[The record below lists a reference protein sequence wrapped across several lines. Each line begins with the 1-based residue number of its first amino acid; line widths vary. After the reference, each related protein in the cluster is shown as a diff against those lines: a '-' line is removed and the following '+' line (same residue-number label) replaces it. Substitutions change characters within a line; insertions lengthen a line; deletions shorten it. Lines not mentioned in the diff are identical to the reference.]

1 MSYEAGAALQTAVY
15 LALRTDPALVALVG
29 DAVFD
34 AMPVTAPSGPYVA
47 LGAEDVVD
55 AGDMTGRG
63 TRHDFVVSV
72 LSGAD
77 EGGGGFA
84 VVKAAAGAVAGA
96 LENGAVVLEQG
107 HLAGLWFVSAR
118 ARRTEGG
125 TGRRVDMMFR
135 ARIDLGLNVA

>member
-1 MSYEAGAALQTAVY
+1 MSYEAGAALQIAVY
-15 LALRTDPALVALVG
+15 QALRTDPALAALIG

-34 AMPVTAPSGPYVA
+34 AMPVTAPSGTYVA
-47 LGAEDVVD
+47 LGAEDVAD

-84 VVKAAAGAVAGA
+84 DVKAAAGAVARA
-96 LENGAVVLEQG
+96 LEDGAVALEHG
-107 HLAGLWFVSAR
+107 RLAGLWFVSAR
-118 ARRTEGG
+118 ARRVESGA
-125 TGRRVDMMFR
+125 GRRVDMTFR
-135 ARIDLGLNVA
+135 ARIDLGRNVA